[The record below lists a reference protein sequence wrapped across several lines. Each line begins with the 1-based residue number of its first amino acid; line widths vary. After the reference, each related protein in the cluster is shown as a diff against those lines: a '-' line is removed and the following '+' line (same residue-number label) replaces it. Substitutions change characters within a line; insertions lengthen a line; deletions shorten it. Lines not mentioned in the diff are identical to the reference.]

1 MLDAS
6 HADAAA
12 AQSLLREWLSSAGPS
27 DRRVTALGAQLVSAV
42 VSDVSCVVNL
52 AWPGGT
58 STLVLC
64 SHWPRHSAATSI
76 GRRCRQQAG

>member
-1 MLDAS
+1 MLETS

-12 AQSLLREWLSSAGPS
+12 AQSLLREWLYSAGLS
-27 DRRVTALGAQLVSAV
+27 GRRVTAAGPQLVSAV
-42 VSDVSCVVNL
+42 VLDVSCVVIL

-64 SHWPRHSAATSI
+64 SHV
-76 GRRCRQQAG
+76 G